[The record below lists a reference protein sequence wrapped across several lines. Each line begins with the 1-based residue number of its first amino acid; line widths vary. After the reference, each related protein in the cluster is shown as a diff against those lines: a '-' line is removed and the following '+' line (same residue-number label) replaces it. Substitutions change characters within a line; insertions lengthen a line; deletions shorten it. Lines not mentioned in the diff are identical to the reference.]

1 MVNSDPKRT
10 PTFTMFGNP
19 DVSAATHLMFGNPM
33 FPRNVLDHREG
44 WLLE

>member
-19 DVSAATHLMFGNPM
+19 DFFFQTTN
-33 FPRNVLDHREG
+33 
-44 WLLE
+44 LEQRLRRYYDGTR